1 MPASMMSAPTGLRL
15 NVIGSSIATVA
26 TGPMPGSTPIRV
38 PTRQPMSAKPRLI
51 GVPATLKPRMML
63 LNRSTSPLRPDRDRQ
78 RKTPDEDRH
87 AYGGQHDRRHSDLDD
102 PHVAARE
109 RADNDERGGRDHQP
123 QALRR
128 QGETDERKRHEQE

>member
-1 MPASMMSAPTGLRL
+1 
-15 NVIGSSIATVA
+15 
-26 TGPMPGSTPIRV
+26 MPGSTPIRV
-38 PTRQPMSAKPRLI
+38 PTRQPMSEKPRLI

-78 RKTPDEDRH
+78 RKAPDEDRH
-87 AYGGQHDRRHSDLDD
+87 AHGGQHDRRDGDLDD

-109 RADNDERGGRDHQP
+109 RADNDERGGSDHQP

-128 QGETDERKRHEQE
+128 QRENEEQEPAGKE